1 MLRSSSFLL
10 ASASLFILNSV
21 IANDCSTSIS
31 IAPSVVASSG
41 TTSGTLASAT
51 WSGEGQCAGS
61 GSAPDVWYSFVAPA
75 SVVFINAEGS
85 GNLDLVVEVFGACGG
100 MELTCSNDAGPG
112 ASESLSLSGL
122 TTGATY
128 YIGLYNVN
136 SDVLTSEDF
145 SLIVGNIP
153 AVELRS
159 QDCDQ
164 LDYTTNDIIRATSP
178 GPSALTI
185 TGYEWR
191 FEELEAPNNVYE
203 LVSPNGTNPNYRL
216 QWFSQIAYGR
226 TYDVSVRVL
235 VAEGGNAG
243 DYGPSCTIGLQSNV
257 LSTQLQAQFANQF
270 YNFCGTIGATPVGAA
285 TQYRWEFFDLN
296 NTISVLGNNNSRL
309 LRLHQVPGL
318 QLGQVYIVTAFATVA
333 GDESP
338 VGALRF
344 ITMNN
349 FVPNTGLNQSLY
361 PCGGTYPANLV
372 LQANE
377 ICRASAYTWRF
388 TNTSQVQ
395 PALLYTRSD
404 GNRAINLN
412 WIPDLIPGDSY
423 NVDVRASQG
432 NLMGDYSTICNI
444 TIGEPVTSLLTT
456 NDFDSNGK
464 GPTHGEFLTDEV
476 AAFEVSLSGN
486 TEGSSSLQVHVSNE
500 LGGLVQL
507 ELYDLSGKLVDKR
520 QDTVEGY
527 ADVNWALSNLPA
539 GMYLLRAFNGYE
551 VLTQKLVR

>member
-1 MLRSSSFLL
+1 MLRSSNLLL
-10 ASASLFILNSV
+10 ASASLFILSSV
-21 IANDCSTSIS
+21 MANDCSTSIS

-41 TTSGTLASAT
+41 TQSGTLASAT
-51 WSGEGQCAGS
+51 WSGESQCAGS

-85 GNLDLVVEVFGACGG
+85 GNLDLAVEVFAACGG
-100 MELTCSNDAGPG
+100 TGLTCGNAAGPG
-112 ASESLSLSGL
+112 AAEALSLSGL

-128 YIGLYNVN
+128 YVALYNVN
-136 SDVLTSEDF
+136 ADVLTSEDF
-145 SLIVGNIP
+145 TLVVGYIP
-153 AVELRS
+153 SVELRS

-164 LDYTTNDIIRATSP
+164 FNYTTNDIIRATSP
-178 GPSALTI
+178 GPSSLTI

-216 QWFSQIAYGR
+216 QWFPQIAYGR

-235 VAEGGNAG
+235 VAEGGDAG
-243 DYGPSCTIGLQSNV
+243 DFGPSCTIGLQSNV

-270 YNFCGTIGATPVGAA
+270 YNYCATVAATPVGAA
-285 TQYRWEFFDLN
+285 TQYRWEFFDLS
-296 NTISVLGNNNSRL
+296 NTISVLGSNNSRL

-333 GDESP
+333 GVESP
-338 VGALRF
+338 VGTLRF

-349 FVPNTGLNQSLY
+349 SVPNTGLNQALY
-361 PCGGTYPANLV
+361 PCGDIYPANGV

-377 ICRASAYTWRF
+377 ICRASSYTWRF
-388 TNTSQVQ
+388 TNTSQTQ
-395 PALLYTRSD
+395 AALLYTRTD

-412 WIPDLIPGDSY
+412 WLPDLIPGDSY

-432 NLMGDYSTICNI
+432 NLVGDYSTICNI
-444 TIGEPVTSLLTT
+444 TVGEPVTSLLAT
-456 NDFDSNGK
+456 NDFDGNAK
-464 GPTHGEFLTDEV
+464 GPVHGEFLTEEGAV
-476 AAFEVSLSGN
+476 FEVNLSGN
-486 TEGSSSLQVHVSNE
+486 TEGASSLQVHVSND

-507 ELYDLSGKLVDKR
+507 EIYDLSGKLVIKR

-527 ADVNWALSNLPA
+527 ADINWPLASLPS
-539 GMYLLRAFNGYE
+539 GMYLLRAFNGSE
-551 VLTQKLVR
+551 VVTQKLVR